1 VQTSLRADLY
11 VSLSE
16 EKMSAD
22 KISAERGLKAKL
34 ADIAGVEML
43 STVLHTQVI
52 ADDQFTRVSVFE
64 LNTKSRQ
71 GFIFKAKASDDLWGQ
86 FEQQP
91 TIMITEPY
99 AYHHNINIGDNILLQ
114 TQQGKQAFKVIAIYA
129 DYSGDQGHLAMSR
142 QTYLRYWSDLGYSGI
157 GVYAKAGA
165 DLKQLENQLNK
176 QVTDQQTVSS
186 ERTIYIASMLVFEQ
200 TFTITQT
207 LRWLS
212 AVIAFIGVFSA
223 LMALQFERTRQLGIL
238 RAIGIT
244 PRQLTLLITS
254 ETGLMGL
261 VAGCLA
267 IPAGYVVA
275 YILIFVI
282 YQRSFGWTMAFY
294 FEPAVI
300 YQGLTLAF
308 IAAILAGI
316 FPALKMAQTRP
327 AEALRTE

>member
-1 VQTSLRADLY
+1 
-11 VSLSE
+11 
-16 EKMSAD
+16 MSAD
-22 KISAERGLKAKL
+22 KISEEQELKTKL
-34 ADIAGVEML
+34 ANLDDVEML

-52 ADDQFTRVSVFE
+52 AGDQFTKVSVFE

-71 GFIFKAKASDDLWGQ
+71 GFIFKARAAGNDFWEQ
-86 FEQQP
+86 FEQHP

-99 AYHHNINIGDNILLQ
+99 AYYHHINIGDHILLQ
-114 TQQGKQAFKVIAIYA
+114 TLLGKQAFKVIAIYA

-142 QTYLRYWSDLGYSGI
+142 QTYLRSWYDLGYSGI
-157 GVYAKAGA
+157 GVYAKAGV

-176 QVTDQQTVSS
+176 LITKQQMVSS
-186 ERTIYIASMLVFEQ
+186 EREIYLASMLVFEQ
-200 TFTITQT
+200 TFTVTQT

-223 LMALQFERTRQLGIL
+223 LMALQFERTRELGIL

-244 PRQLTLLITS
+244 PGQLTLLITS

-275 YILIFVI
+275 YVLIFVI
-282 YQRSFGWTMAFY
+282 YQRSFGWTMAFH

-300 YQGLTLAF
+300 YQGLALAF
-308 IAAILAGI
+308 IAAVLAGI
-316 FPALKMAQTRP
+316 FPALKMAQTKP